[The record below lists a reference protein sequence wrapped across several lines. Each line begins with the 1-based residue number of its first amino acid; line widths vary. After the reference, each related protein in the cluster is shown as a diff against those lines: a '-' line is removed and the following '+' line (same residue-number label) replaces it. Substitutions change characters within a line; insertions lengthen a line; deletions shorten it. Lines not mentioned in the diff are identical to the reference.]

1 LPAYK
6 EYYALAFTMAQAQRS
21 GVGQSA
27 EFDVREHRRKQ
38 AEMAQSMQS
47 KKKSH
52 KLEDVVQLVLSLHTD
67 GNATREELQ
76 RYISLLDRQLSERLQ
91 DVVTKLATTQSTV
104 EENEKASVDLHQE
117 LSSNTDRLHET
128 AMKTARE
135 FQQSLSN
142 QISEMQANIN
152 QELRRHSDSITDLY
166 DKLGLTRRELSA
178 NVALIQSESRVL
190 MHKNNDILM
199 KALKDSEEETRD
211 VGMKALRKTEADL
224 KHTQEQNAAHFEMR
238 MDKADTFAQNLESDL
253 DYLSKK
259 VEANRNALEDLVS
272 RASGDFQHREMVL
285 RKEHGNRLEVLD
297 DRATRLDNIIA
308 EVENIPTRR
317 VDWVIKDAAQQLA
330 KLAVRNDLVSS
341 PPCWTSPRFEAAG
354 AHSLQMELR
363 FLRPAD
369 VQADQDQDS
378 MAQRGDCVLA
388 LRADPGLFLVCRLFI
403 GSAFGQLEHTFQ
415 DSTTA
420 VCTKPICFI
429 RDQISEK
436 DGSLVISFEVLEA
449 IRSVSRYAPAKQ
461 EHGGLGLGGQLLY
474 HRYLNHRMLDIVQ
487 DQVDLIRSGMVRRI
501 EWRLEKASQLRK
513 CFPENECLC
522 SATFEAAGVDD
533 LQLVFYPSGYV
544 GAREGFCS
552 YFLHCPA
559 GSMLKCWL
567 SVGKQRRE
575 AKCAFEKPGYFG
587 RTNFCRFENSIEP
600 TDDTILLVL
609 EIDEAQW
616 NIEEPLSHIS
626 KVSTVSTKPNTVS
639 DDDSRLSPEAP
650 SPMLDKVDSKLSRQR
665 MPGAKTLQET
675 RQLPSIWTSVPKADV
690 FEALE
695 GYRSF
700 NDLKTPRRPQSTSRQ
715 MKGGVAWKDPHP
727 QPPQSS
733 RQNPHRYLM
742 YAS

>member
-1 LPAYK
+1 
-6 EYYALAFTMAQAQRS
+6 MAARNTTVQNQD
-21 GVGQSA
+21 
-27 EFDVREHRRKQ
+27 FDVREHRRKQ
-38 AEMAQSMQS
+38 NEMAQALQS
-47 KKKSH
+47 KKKSY
-52 KLEDVVQLVLSLHTD
+52 KLEDVVQLVLSIHSD

-91 DVVTKLATTQSTV
+91 DVVTKLATTQTSV
-104 EENEKASVDLHQE
+104 EDNEKASMEQHQK
-117 LSSNTDRLHET
+117 LSSNMDRLHET
-128 AMKTARE
+128 AMKTAKE

-142 QISEMQANIN
+142 QLSDMHSRIN
-152 QELRRHSDSITDLY
+152 EDMRRHEEKITDLY

-178 NVALIQSESRVL
+178 NMAVMRSESRVL
-190 MHKNNDILM
+190 MHQNNELLT
-199 KALKDSEEETRD
+199 KALKDSEQETREHA
-211 VGMKALRKTEADL
+211 MTALQRTKAEL
-224 KHTQEQNAAHFEMR
+224 KDTQERQAAYFESR
-238 MDKADTFAQNLESDL
+238 MDKADTFAENLAADL

-259 VEANRNALEDLVS
+259 VEANRNALEDLVGK
-272 RASGDFQHREMVL
+272 ASGDFRDREQML
-285 RKEHGNRLEVLD
+285 RKEHGNLLDVLD
-297 DRATRLDNIIA
+297 GRATRLDNIIA
-308 EVENIPTRR
+308 EVENIPTRK
-317 VDWVIKDAAQQLA
+317 VDWIIKDAAQQIA
-330 KLAVRNDLVSS
+330 KLALRSDLVSAPPAWVS
-341 PPCWTSPRFEAAG
+341 PKFEAAG

-363 FLRPAD
+363 FLRPSD

-378 MAQRGDCVLA
+378 MAARGDCALA
-388 LRADPGLFLVCRLFI
+388 LRGDPGLFLVCRLFV
-403 GSAFGQLEHTFQ
+403 GSAFGQIEHTFQ
-415 DSTTA
+415 DETTA
-420 VCTKPICFI
+420 VCSKPICFI
-429 RDQISEK
+429 RDQINEK

-449 IRSVSRYAPAKQ
+449 IRSVSRYAPARA
-461 EHGGLGLGGQLLY
+461 EANGALGLGGQIKY

-501 EWRLEKASQLRK
+501 EWRLERASQLRK

-522 SATFEAAGVDD
+522 STTFEAAGVDD

-552 YFLHCPA
+552 FFLHCPA

-567 SVGKQRRE
+567 SVGKHRRE

-587 RTNFCRFENSIEP
+587 RTNFCRFDNSIDP
-600 TDDTILLVL
+600 ADDTTMLVL

-616 NIEEPLSHIS
+616 NIEEPLSHQPMG
-626 KVSTVSTKPNTVS
+626 KVSTVSTKQNTFS
-639 DDDSRLSPEAP
+639 DDESKSIGLPLSPEGA

-665 MPGAKTLQET
+665 MPGSRTLQET

-700 NDLKTPRRPQSTSRQ
+700 NDLKTPRRPLSTARNT
-715 MKGGVAWKDPHP
+715 KGGVAWKDPHP

-733 RQNPHRYLM
+733 RQNPHRYVM